1 MSRIRHVRSHARVAG
16 NETADRLAKL
26 AAATALAGN
35 DDTVTSAA
43 RSEYARI
50 VGDDARDTTTDKA
63 HDSAN
68 HSDSAT
74 TPNFQQ
80 PVAAHSLGVG

>member
-1 MSRIRHVRSHARVAG
+1 MGRERSPPK
-16 NETADRLAKL
+16 TADRLAKL
-26 AAATALAGN
+26 AAGDTALAGD